1 MQFRSSQI
9 CTLEKPIWAKAMCIT
24 SLAVRTTSAV
34 AMIVS
39 IHFVNH
45 IALMSLAWRRIGSA
59 SVYRVPGEHE
69 NVAAL

>member
-45 IALMSLAWRRIGSA
+45 IALMNFG
-59 SVYRVPGEHE
+59 
-69 NVAAL
+69 VAEDRQCECLSGTG